1 MEEACECSN
10 NAPSAG
16 AASAVGGKTVH
27 KNIGKDT
34 AMLGREFLKE
44 KYSIAVRSVRTGM
57 SAEKCLLRECIVNAL
72 SKSNN
77 HRSVIFSISTSLV
90 GSW

>member
-1 MEEACECSN
+1 MCESSN
-10 NAPSAG
+10 STPSAA
-16 AASAVGGKTVH
+16 AASAVRGE
-27 KNIGKDT
+27 T
-34 AMLGREFLKE
+34 AYKKMGEDATMLGREFLEE
-44 KYSIAVRSVRTGM
+44 KNIITARSAKAMM
-57 SAEKCLLRECIVNAL
+57 SAEKCLLQEYIVNAL